1 MVLLLN
7 ALTAVSYG
15 VFVYMERKKYISR
28 SIDERLIAAAA
39 LAPEQ
44 SANGVLNAETFAQ
57 FNERA
62 YRFAQDTRIEFIYTL
77 VESSEGFRFV
87 VDTPQEE
94 EIKSGELENEPL
106 YLYEEPSPKIG
117 EALKTNQTQFD
128 EYIDDW
134 GTHRSVFIPITL
146 NDDVRFVAGADIP
159 LSEIDEQ
166 LFRTLI
172 NSIIIGVLSFILAA
186 IVSWIAIA
194 KFLSPIGVAQSAVKT
209 IARDLDFETRLGE
222 NPNEIGALCAD
233 LNALIN
239 EVQKAI
245 ESASENA
252 SISSQLDASGASI
265 YDRAKANLDATIKIA
280 ANGSET
286 NELLE
291 QLQNALEETK
301 NVINSA
307 AANLD
312 NSRQHI
318 EKVARL
324 VKSGSEAQ
332 MELSERLTQLTREAD
347 SVKNV
352 LSVIG
357 DIADQTNLLAL
368 NAAIEAARAGEA
380 GRGFA
385 VVADEAR
392 KLAERAQKS
401 LAETGATIAMTVQSI
416 GDAASSME
424 QNAKEFETLLESA
437 TTANGLVESGA
448 KEIDRVKDRLSKTA
462 SDSREIVHKTQGVL
476 TSVEEIGSR
485 TNESAASIKEIADLA
500 SHLTPPK
507 TTATGVKQVQN
518 LAVGFLT
525 LIRFTK
531 RSIYYE
537 KRFDDFRARFNRFCD
552 VWLRRASELY
562 GYCEQRVAACQS

>member
-1 MVLLLN
+1 
-7 ALTAVSYG
+7 
-15 VFVYMERKKYISR
+15 MEHKKYISR
-28 SIDERLIAAAA
+28 SIDERLIAAAFA
-39 LAPEQ
+39 ATTLAPEEIHEQ
-44 SANGVLNAETFAQ
+44 AANGVLDAETFAQ

-62 YRFAQDTRIEFIYTL
+62 YKLAQDTGIEFLYTL

-106 YLYEEPSPKIG
+106 YLYEDPSPKIG
-117 EALKTNQTQFD
+117 EALKTNKTQFD
-128 EYIDDW
+128 EYTDDW

-146 NDDVRFVAGADIP
+146 NGGVRFVAGADIP

-166 LFRTLI
+166 LFHTLI
-172 NSIIIGVLSFILAA
+172 NSIIIGVLSFILTA

-239 EVQKAI
+239 EVQKALKKAI

-291 QLQNALEETK
+291 KLQNALEETK
-301 NVINSA
+301 NVISSA

-332 MELSERLTQLTREAD
+332 AELSERLTQLTREAD

-385 VVADEAR
+385 VVADEVR
-392 KLAERAQKS
+392 KLAERTQKS
-401 LAETGATIAMTVQSI
+401 LAETGATIAMIVQSI

-424 QNAKEFETLLESA
+424 QNAKEFEALLESA
-437 TTANGLVESGA
+437 TTANDVVESGA
-448 KEIDRVKDRLSKTA
+448 KEIDRVKERLSKTA
-462 SDSREIVHKTQGVL
+462 SDSSEIVHKTQGVL
-476 TSVEEIGSR
+476 TSVEEISSR

-500 SHLTPPK
+500 SHLNR
-507 TTATGVKQVQN
+507 QSEQ
-518 LAVGFLT
+518 LRLE
-525 LIRFTK
+525 LSRFK
-531 RSIYYE
+531 
-537 KRFDDFRARFNRFCD
+537 A
-552 VWLRRASELY
+552 
-562 GYCEQRVAACQS
+562 